1 MSEENIDRTG
11 FYYFSPLTWPTKV
24 TRAIIEIRLRL
35 PLTWRHTGWRVVEE
49 ASILEEPSGKDVLV
63 GRGHGAA
70 KAIVLDR
77 RVQVEVVSSSSG
89 VGSGGGWKS
98 VL

>member
-1 MSEENIDRTG
+1 MLNRLP
-11 FYYFSPLTWPTKV
+11 YYFSPLTWPTKV

-35 PLTWRHTGWRVVEE
+35 PLTWRHAGWRVVEE
-49 ASILEEPSGKDVLV
+49 ASVLEEPSSKDVLV
-63 GRGHGAA
+63 GRSHRAA
-70 KAIVLDR
+70 KAIILDR
-77 RVQVEVVSSSSG
+77 SVQVEVVSSSCG